1 MADII
6 PFPQSKSKVI
16 KQINDAE
23 RNADF
28 EKMYQL
34 FNVYEQHFD
43 LNEEIALKKCQM
55 LLQLNAYL
63 ELREEAIILLKRG
76 FNCYDELM
84 IYYIKSLN
92 GLGQFNEAVEV
103 INQIIDE
110 VKNHKTRMELFP
122 LKEYAQ
128 SKLDQ
133 DRKMIS
139 TSLSQFDEFN
149 SREQTALILQLI
161 DNGHYQFKES
171 IAHLLTTLD
180 LPNNI
185 KSLMLEY
192 LRFAGY
198 QRTIDIN
205 KYRLSAEVIPSKL
218 CGLEHTI
225 MKKLVIPQVIQRL
238 EDGAL
243 HIVDEAHHIMN
254 NHSILLYPLNIEDLY
269 DIEDWINAYDVYFK
283 ALLGIDITVENINT
297 LEFIK
302 SLDIES

>member
-28 EKMYQL
+28 EKMYHL

-43 LNEEIALKKCQM
+43 LNEDIALKKCRM
-55 LLQLNAYL
+55 LLKLNAYL

-92 GLGQFNEAVEV
+92 GLGQFYEAVEV

-122 LKEYAQ
+122 LKEYAI
-128 SKLDQ
+128 SRLDE
-133 DRKMIS
+133 DREALS
-139 TSLSQFDEFN
+139 SSLSDFGSLN
-149 SREQTALILQLI
+149 TREQTSLLLQLI
-161 DNGHYQFKES
+161 DNGHYNFKES
-171 IAHLLTTLD
+171 VANILISIE
-180 LPNNI
+180 LPKNLV
-185 KSLMLEY
+185 SLMLEY
-192 LRFAGY
+192 LRFAEY
-198 QRTIDIN
+198 SHTITIHKYGETIN
-205 KYRLSAEVIPSKL
+205 VNPNHLSGIEHTTIKDKVIPVV
-218 CGLEHTI
+218 
-225 MKKLVIPQVIQRL
+225 MNRL

-243 HIVDEAHHIMN
+243 HILKE
-254 NHSILLYPLNIEDLY
+254 
-269 DIEDWINAYDVYFK
+269 
-283 ALLGIDITVENINT
+283 
-297 LEFIK
+297 
-302 SLDIES
+302 